1 MYECT
6 FNTNKFFC
14 IFDQVDIQA
23 ADGGGEAVT
32 GVTFWDGNN
41 GDLHLYNHVE
51 VPDEECS
58 CCLSNPV
65 PVSLKH

>member
-1 MYECT
+1 
-6 FNTNKFFC
+6 
-14 IFDQVDIQA
+14 VDIQA